1 SSTIAMASSFSWSAS
16 GWMQQAVVAGK
27 VVSEAGEA
35 LEGVT
40 VRVAGTSR
48 ATVTGSQGTFSM
60 EVASGEVLEFS
71 LVGFEPFSLAVG
83 DQKELTVTLQPAE
96 NQLDEVVVVGYGTQ
110 RKANLTGAVS
120 AVSATDIAKRSVAS
134 LSTAL
139 QGTMPGVTIQ
149 QTS

>member
-1 SSTIAMASSFSWSAS
+1 
-16 GWMQQAVVAGK
+16 
-27 VVSEAGEA
+27 
-35 LEGVT
+35 
-40 VRVAGTSR
+40 
-48 ATVTGSQGTFSM
+48 
-60 EVASGEVLEFS
+60 
-71 LVGFEPFSLAVG
+71 VG

-149 QTS
+149 QTSGQPGADGSNIRIRGIGSINSTTFPLVLVDGIEMSIDQVDSNTAGS